1 MKIDFSKKSVQWFT
15 LGFLALIWGS
25 SFILMKRGL
34 QAFPSEEVAA
44 YRIFIVFV
52 CLFPFAIKS
61 IGLHKGNMGLALFGV
76 GFFGSAL
83 PYFLFVEAQSYLT
96 SSVTGILNSLTP
108 VFTLVFGSFLF
119 KQRFQLK
126 SIIGIIL
133 GFFGA
138 IGLILFNGQEADLAT
153 ISIYAIL
160 PIIGSASYG
169 VNVNLIKMYLQSVEP
184 LAVTSLSFIII
195 GPIAG
200 VYLFTATDFTNHLI
214 HHPNGWSSFGYITI
228 LGVVGTA
235 IAVWIF
241 NLLIKETSALL
252 ASSVTYLIPIVA
264 IAWGLLDGET
274 LNYYQLASALVI
286 LGAISL
292 INAKRKA

>member
-1 MKIDFSKKSVQWFT
+1 MQIDFSKKSVQWTT

-34 QAFPSEEVAA
+34 QAFAAEEVAA

-52 CLFPFAIKS
+52 CLSPFALKKLYLHRAK
-61 IGLHKGNMGLALFGV
+61 IGWAFFGV

-83 PYFLFVEAQSYLT
+83 PYFLFVKAQTYL
-96 SSVTGILNSLTP
+96 SSSLTGILNSLTP
-108 VFTLVFGSFLF
+108 VFTLLFAALFF

-126 SIIGIIL
+126 SIIGIIF

-138 IGLILFNGQEADLAT
+138 VGLIYFNNQSIDLTTFSAF
-153 ISIYAIL
+153 AIL

-169 VNVNLIKMYLQSVEP
+169 VNVNLIKMYLQQIDP
-184 LAVTSLSFIII
+184 LAVTSLSFIIV
-195 GPIAG
+195 GPLAG
-200 VYLFTATDFTNHLI
+200 LYLFTATDFTTHLLQ
-214 HHPNGWSSFGYITI
+214 HPDGWASFAYINM
-228 LGVVGTA
+228 LGIVGTA
-235 IAVWIF
+235 FAVWIF

-252 ASSVTYLIPIVA
+252 ASSVTYLIPLVA

-274 LNYYQLASALVI
+274 LNFYQLASALVI